1 MKKQVLVNAKIV
13 NEGTSFFSD
22 VLIHHGRIEKLPPY
36 FRPPCGRFRHQWELF
51 NPWHD

>member
-22 VLIHHGRIEKLPPY
+22 VLIHHGRIEKIAPY
-36 FRPPCGRFRHQWELF
+36 CGCFRHQWELF
-51 NPWHD
+51 DPRND